1 MAVLKT
7 IVGLIGIVLIVND
20 LRVRQLFFK
29 KKKKEELD
37 RNMFK
42 ININPSAEFMISK
55 TVSKMLMKKR
65 ILFIIF
71 NRRLQLVTIAQ
82 TTKEDQIIL
91 PHAR

>member
-1 MAVLKT
+1 MCD
-7 IVGLIGIVLIVND
+7 N
-20 LRVRQLFFK
+20 FSEK
-29 KKKKEELD
+29 KKKKKELD

-42 ININPSAEFMISK
+42 IIVNPSAKVMISK
-55 TVSKMLMKKR
+55 TVSKTLVKKR

>member
-1 MAVLKT
+1 M
-7 IVGLIGIVLIVND
+7 GLIGIVLIVSN
-20 LRVRQLFFK
+20 LRVRQLFWK
-29 KKKKEELD
+29 KKKELD

-42 ININPSAEFMISK
+42 IIINPSARFMISK
-55 TVSKMLMKKR
+55 TVSKKLIKKKR

>member
-1 MAVLKT
+1 M
-7 IVGLIGIVLIVND
+7 GLMGIVLIVSNF
-20 LRVRQLFFK
+20 RVLSLCDNFSEK
-29 KKKKEELD
+29 KKKELD

-42 ININPSAEFMISK
+42 IIINPSAKFMISK
-55 TVSKMLMKKR
+55 TVSKTLIKKR